1 VGGRGIMAE
10 ISGESRNDKKLWFTY
25 LSWPREIL
33 KNYRPHDRAEVDEED
48 RRFDKKYSDSLQS
61 ILFSCMVMEYR
72 IKRTFEYKGVKYRER
87 DTLGTLIE
95 ILWTKLQTVNT
106 EKSKQKCSM
115 PKRWSG
121 FHGRLKRWVRVR
133 NALVHGNYTKIQRL
147 IPKRKAVR
155 EAKECYNDMVELIK
169 ILNGA
174 LEYYEGNKR
183 DFINYM
189 NRLKF
194 Q

>member
-1 VGGRGIMAE
+1 MAE

-25 LSWPREIL
+25 LSWPRDIL
-33 KNYRPHDRAEVDEED
+33 KNYRRHDRAEVDEKN
-48 RRFDKKYSDSLQS
+48 RRFDTKYSDSLQS

-72 IKRTFEYKGVKYRER
+72 IKRTFEYKGINYRKR
-87 DTLGTLIE
+87 DTLGTLID

-106 EKSKQKCSM
+106 EKSKQKCMM

-121 FHGRLKRWVRVR
+121 FHRRLTRWVEVR
-133 NALVHGNYTKIQRL
+133 NALVHGNYAKIQRL
-147 IPKRKAVR
+147 IAKRKAIT

-174 LEYYEGNKR
+174 IEYYEGNKR
-183 DFINYM
+183 DFINRM

-194 Q
+194 R